1 MFLCGKVGFSTLNLW
16 SELHYSLYYS
26 HDINSTGHPMQ
37 RIIFTAI
44 TIRRYSYYISWG
56 LRPTKCKSSE
66 QQGNGWLWYVP
77 EQIQNHRRSKSLL
90 TAGIPSAAMKYINGD
105 EVYRLTS
112 NDKVIITYANTHT
125 HTASVLTPLS
135 LPWIVYD
142 VGLKRIYNIG
152 TEGLSEYHSSHCLSG
167 VFSRHSSV
175 RGLL

>member
-105 EVYRLTS
+105 EVYRP
-112 NDKVIITYANTHT
+112 DKQWQGYHNLRQHTHT
-125 HTASVLTPLS
+125 HS
-135 LPWIVYD
+135 LCVNPPVPALDSLWRWAQAHI
-142 VGLKRIYNIG
+142 
-152 TEGLSEYHSSHCLSG
+152 
-167 VFSRHSSV
+167 
-175 RGLL
+175 